1 MANHKSAKK
10 RTRQTLKRNIINTQ
24 VFSKIRTNL
33 NNFND
38 LLLEKNK
45 AELDK
50 SLSLIN
56 SSLAKAL
63 KKHGLIQ
70 TTWDNGP
77 TDGMGAMV
85 GAWRAN
91 GLAQNEGRK
100 LLDYDI
106 MKLIGKYNEVDC
118 KVMQEILYY
127 IREKH

>member
-10 RTRQTLKRNIINTQ
+10 RARQTLKKNRINTQ
-24 VFSKIRTNL
+24 AFSKIRTNL

-63 KKHGLIQ
+63 KKGLLKKEF
-70 TTWDNGP
+70 
-77 TDGMGAMV
+77 V
-85 GAWRAN
+85 S
-91 GLAQNEGRK
+91 RK
-100 LLDYDI
+100 LSSLSQKI
-106 MKLIGKYNEVDC
+106 KNI
-118 KVMQEILYY
+118 
-127 IREKH
+127 

>member
-10 RTRQTLKRNIINTQ
+10 RSRQTLKRNRINAQ
-24 VFSKIRTNL
+24 AFSKIRTNL

-63 KKHGLIQ
+63 KKGL
-70 TTWDNGP
+70 
-77 TDGMGAMV
+77 V
-85 GAWRAN
+85 KK
-91 GLAQNEGRK
+91 EFVSRK
-100 LLDYDI
+100 LSSLSQKI
-106 MKLIGKYNEVDC
+106 KNI
-118 KVMQEILYY
+118 
-127 IREKH
+127 

>member
-10 RTRQTLKRNIINTQ
+10 RSRQILKRNRINTQ
-24 VFSKIRTNL
+24 ALSKIRTNL

-63 KKHGLIQ
+63 KKGL
-70 TTWDNGP
+70 
-77 TDGMGAMV
+77 V
-85 GAWRAN
+85 KK
-91 GLAQNEGRK
+91 EFVSRK
-100 LLDYDI
+100 LSSLSQKI
-106 MKLIGKYNEVDC
+106 KNI
-118 KVMQEILYY
+118 
-127 IREKH
+127 

>member
-10 RTRQTLKRNIINTQ
+10 RSRQTLKRNRINTQ
-24 VFSKIRTNL
+24 AFSKIRTNL

-63 KKHGLIQ
+63 KKGL
-70 TTWDNGP
+70 
-77 TDGMGAMV
+77 V
-85 GAWRAN
+85 KK
-91 GLAQNEGRK
+91 EFVSRK
-100 LLDYDI
+100 LSSLSQKI
-106 MKLIGKYNEVDC
+106 KNI
-118 KVMQEILYY
+118 
-127 IREKH
+127 

>member
-10 RTRQTLKRNIINTQ
+10 RSRQTLKRNRINTQ
-24 VFSKIRTNL
+24 ALSKIRTNL

-63 KKHGLIQ
+63 KKGLLKKEF
-70 TTWDNGP
+70 
-77 TDGMGAMV
+77 V
-85 GAWRAN
+85 S
-91 GLAQNEGRK
+91 RK
-100 LLDYDI
+100 LSSLSQKI
-106 MKLIGKYNEVDC
+106 KNI
-118 KVMQEILYY
+118 
-127 IREKH
+127 

>member
-10 RTRQTLKRNIINTQ
+10 RSRQTLKRNRINSQ
-24 VFSKIRTNL
+24 AFSKIRTNL

-63 KKHGLIQ
+63 KKGL
-70 TTWDNGP
+70 P
-77 TDGMGAMV
+77 KKEFV
-85 GAWRAN
+85 S
-91 GLAQNEGRK
+91 RK
-100 LLDYDI
+100 LSSLSQKI
-106 MKLIGKYNEVDC
+106 KNI
-118 KVMQEILYY
+118 
-127 IREKH
+127 